1 MNNRHKQ
8 FYDRKYIAG
17 FNDGD
22 ISVTKFP
29 KGLSK
34 DIVKQISNIKKENN
48 YMFNYRLEA
57 YHNFLNLKNP
67 KWGLK
72 YLEEINFND
81 FIYYLKAT
89 KGQSNNWDEIPKK
102 IKETFKKL
110 GIPEAE
116 AKFLSGVN
124 SQYDS
129 ETVYH
134 NQLDEITKQGV
145 IFLDT
150 DTAWKKHPELLKKYF
165 GKIVPSNDN
174 KYAALNSAV
183 WSGGTFIYVPKGI
196 KINKPLQA
204 YFRINATNMGQFE
217 RTLIIVDEGAD
228 IQYVEGCTAPIYSKS
243 ALHAAVVEIYI
254 HKNAKCKYTTIQN
267 WSNDVYN
274 LVTKRAYVEENGFM
288 EWVDGNIGSKVN
300 MKYPSCILAGE
311 GARGICI
318 SIAIASQGMR
328 QDAGAKM
335 IHLAPNT
342 SSQIISKSVAYNG
355 GSTNYRGLVKMT
367 NKATYSRT
375 RVDCDTLLLDKKSQ
389 SDTIPTCII
398 SNSTSTV
405 EHEAS
410 ISKLSKD
417 LLFYMMAK
425 GLDEATAKQQIILG
439 FISPFTQE
447 LPMEYA
453 VELNALIKLDME
465 GSVG

>member
-1 MNNRHKQ
+1 MNNQHKQ